1 MADDDFSTEVAREGN
16 ATVIHVHGEIDL
28 ATCERLR
35 DAIEPHLGPQQ
46 TIVLDLSGVRFMDSS
61 CLSVLLQ
68 ARGTL
73 TADGGS
79 LVLRNPSRMARL
91 LLTTARVEHLLQTD
105 ADQHPPDSN

>member
-1 MADDDFSTEVAREGN
+1 MEDGFSM
-16 ATVIHVHGEIDL
+16 TVTTDEAGTLIYVNGEIDM

-46 TIVLDLSGVRFMDSS
+46 TIILDLSGVTFMDSAS
-61 CLSVLLQ
+61 LGVLVQ

-79 LVLRNPSRMARL
+79 LFLRNPSVAAHRL
-91 LLTTARVEHLLQTD
+91 LSLTGLEHLL
-105 ADQHPPDSN
+105 HPDEGTPDPN